1 MEGQTFTH
9 FGVGANVWA
18 LANGINA
25 CVARL
30 VEEGG
35 SQNLERYGHGVYEF
49 SRPVTLDEVEV
60 SPLDGALSAAKD
72 VGVKPVEI
80 HRSWADKQKDTSS
93 TDEPRYNGRTAKE
106 LVAALE
112 EVYYGLEELASDVDD
127 EDDSGGEI
135 QNHAYELE
143 VLFNQIGEALGMEEY
158 GGVCS

>member
-60 SPLDGALSAAKD
+60 SPLDGALSAAED

-80 HRSWADKQKDTSS
+80 HRSWADKQKDTS
-93 TDEPRYNGRTAKE
+93 TNEPRYNGRTAKE
-106 LVAALE
+106 LVVALE